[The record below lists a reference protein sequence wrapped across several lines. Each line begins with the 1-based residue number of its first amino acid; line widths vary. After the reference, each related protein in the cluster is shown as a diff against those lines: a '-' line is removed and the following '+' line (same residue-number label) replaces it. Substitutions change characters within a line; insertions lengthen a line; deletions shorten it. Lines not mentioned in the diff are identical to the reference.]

1 MAELTS
7 IIYAES
13 LLDVTEEKGTTE
25 KVKAE
30 LEELNKMFNE
40 NEDLYGFYVSPK
52 VNKEVKKETL
62 KGILESQ
69 LSPETMNLLCV
80 LLDKRR
86 AMEFHGVVKQ
96 FNKLVQAKNN
106 EVAGVVYL
114 AKPCSDEMFQKIEK
128 KLSEVTGKN
137 LKLEK
142 VIDPNLIGGIK
153 VKIGDQIVDS
163 TVATKLKELKGSIDS
178 TKL

>member
-13 LLDVTEEKGTTE
+13 LLDVTEERGITE

-30 LEELNKMFNE
+30 LDELNELFKE
-40 NEDLYGFYVSPK
+40 NEDLYGFYTSPK
-52 VNKEVKKETL
+52 TNKEQKKETL
-62 KGILESQ
+62 KGILENQ

-86 AMEFHGVVKQ
+86 AMEFPGVVKQ
-96 FNKLVQAKNN
+96 FGKLVQEKNN

-114 AKPCSDEMFQKIEK
+114 AKPCSDEMFQKIEA

-142 VIDPNLIGGIK
+142 VIDPDLIGGIK

-163 TVATKLKELKGSIDS
+163 TVATKLRELKGSIDS